1 MKITLT
7 FRGHY
12 AVVGV
17 EGRLT
22 AAGATRLRQTIDE
35 SVERGTPHVVVDLS
49 ATESIDSSG
58 VSALIGG
65 LKAARLA
72 DGDLRIAAV
81 PDDVRRVL
89 RFTNLDRVL
98 RERPSAE
105 TAFTAGGDRVPVLRS
120 RVRRVGRRRPAE
132 S

>member
-1 MKITLT
+1 MKITLS

-22 AAGATRLRQTIDE
+22 ASGATRLRQTIDE

-58 VSALIGG
+58 VGALVGG

-81 PDDVRRVL
+81 PDAVRRVL
-89 RFTNLDRVL
+89 TLTNLDRVL
-98 RERPSAE
+98 RERPNPEA
-105 TAFTAGGDRVPVLRS
+105 AFIEGGDPAPMRRARS
-120 RVRRVGRRRPAE
+120 RRRRRRRPAD